1 MDIISISGIVLGL
14 VAVFSQ
20 IGLPSR
26 FKALVAL
33 IIAVGVTL
41 LMKGYSNAELINGVI
56 AGLTASGLWS
66 GVKSMKAD
74 KTYPIDNSTV
84 TSTYMDME
92 R

>member
-20 IGLPSR
+20 IGLPGR
-26 FKALVAL
+26 YKALVAL
-33 IIAVGVTL
+33 IIAVAVTL
-41 LMKGYSNAELINGVI
+41 LTEGYTNGNLINGII

-66 GVKSMKAD
+66 GVKSMQSD

-92 R
+92 K

>member
-20 IGLPSR
+20 IGLPGK

-41 LMKGYSNAELINGVI
+41 LMKGYSNAELINGII

-66 GVKSMKAD
+66 GVKSMKVE
-74 KTYPIDNSTV
+74 KTYPVDNSTV
-84 TSTYMDME
+84 TSTFMDME
-92 R
+92 K